1 MSNSNINT
9 AQKAGI
15 AIFGI
20 CMAGVAGFV
29 LYLHGMALSYLAAKL
44 PIFDSGYMKQ
54 HLGEAIGTLNVLLTF
69 GIHFAVYAYY
79 SWKIAWKMGYVLGP
93 ISPGIFWQAA
103 TSFFAYGYFLTVA
116 HYCGQGAVFY
126 ALAVC
131 GVVVSSAVAYLL
143 AIGSAVDSIKA
154 MLRFAVKGLNAA

>member
-29 LYLHGMALSYLAAKL
+29 LYLHGVALSYLAAQL

-54 HLGEAIGTLNVLLTF
+54 HLGEAIGTLNVLLACA
-69 GIHFAVYAYY
+69 IQFAVYAYY
-79 SWKIAWKMGYVLGP
+79 SWKMGYML
-93 ISPGIFWQAA
+93 SPSSPAIFWLAA
-103 TSFFAYGYFLTVA
+103 TSFFAYGYFLIA
-116 HYCGQGAVFY
+116 DHYCGQGAVFY
-126 ALAVC
+126 ALASC
-131 GVVVSSAVAYLL
+131 GVVVSSAVAYSL
-143 AIGSAVDSIKA
+143 ANDSAIDSIKV
-154 MLRFAVKGLNAA
+154 MLRFSLNGLTAA